1 MDDELT
7 RHFVLVVG
15 GIDEVALFAQVS
27 GNLYVEEER
36 MRMSLFLDFIKLQY
50 YIVSLVDSQNIQ
62 KGSKTSARSSRCDVM
77 RIPRFFYLV

>member
-36 MRMSLFLDFIKLQY
+36 MRMSLFLDFIKLQ
-50 YIVSLVDSQNIQ
+50 VH
-62 KGSKTSARSSRCDVM
+62 T
-77 RIPRFFYLV
+77 